1 MSNGARAATGK
12 LTGKV
17 AFITGAGS
25 GIGAA
30 TARMMAAEGA
40 SVVLAGIPAAG
51 VNTVAQELTEVG
63 LAAIAIPTDVADAQQ
78 VEGAIAETVSQ
89 FGKLDIVVAS
99 AGIQLHDQDVA
110 LHQLPESVWDKT
122 HDVNY
127 RGVALTTKYAL
138 AQFLRQE
145 EDTPVRGSIVIVAS
159 ITALSGR
166 SGNVS
171 YLSGKHGL
179 LGLNRYIAVHY
190 GKYGIRCNAIS
201 PGALQMTPN
210 HDIHP
215 DPEGREAKLTA
226 SIPLG
231 RLGIPEDIA
240 PFITFL
246 ATPEASY
253 ANGAN
258 FVIDGGVSVA

>member
-1 MSNGARAATGK
+1 MSNDIRSSEGK
-12 LTGKV
+12 LTGQV
-17 AFITGAGS
+17 ALITGGGS

-40 SVVLAGIPAAG
+40 AVAVVGIPAEG
-51 VNTVAQELTEVG
+51 VNAIAQELT
-63 LAAIAIPTDVADAQQ
+63 AANYQAIAIPTDVADGEQ
-78 VEGAIAETVSQ
+78 VESAIVRTVSE

-99 AGIQLHDQDVA
+99 AGIQLHDQDVN

-127 RGVALTTKYAL
+127 RGVALTAKYAL

-145 EDTPVRGSIVIVAS
+145 ADTPVRGSIIIVAS

-171 YLSGKHGL
+171 YVSGKHGL

-190 GKYGIRCNAIS
+190 GKHGIRCNAIS
-201 PGALQMTPN
+201 PGALEATPN

-215 DPEGREAKLTA
+215 DPEGRAAKLTA

-231 RLGIPEDIA
+231 RLGVPEDIA

-246 ATPEASY
+246 ATSEASY